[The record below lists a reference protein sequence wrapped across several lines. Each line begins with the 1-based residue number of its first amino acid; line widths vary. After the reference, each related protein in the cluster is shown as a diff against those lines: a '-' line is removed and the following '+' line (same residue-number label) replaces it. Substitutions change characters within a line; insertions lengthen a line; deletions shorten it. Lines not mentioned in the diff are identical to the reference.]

1 VFWTGG
7 FSRESIDVLLTSTHL
22 VCMHGTLTRAVV
34 VADENISVDVAETDE
49 VVRVLVAG
57 VDAGLVTLDASVYN
71 VLGIALVL
79 GSDKAS
85 RG

>member
-1 VFWTGG
+1 
-7 FSRESIDVLLTSTHL
+7 
-22 VCMHGTLTRAVV
+22 MHETLTRAVV

-49 VVRVLVAG
+49 VVGVLVAG

-79 GSDKAS
+79 GSDEAS

>member
-1 VFWTGG
+1 M
-7 FSRESIDVLLTSTHL
+7 LTCTHL

-79 GSDKAS
+79 GSDEAS

>member
-1 VFWTGG
+1 M
-7 FSRESIDVLLTSTHL
+7 LTCTHL
-22 VCMHGTLTRAVV
+22 VCMHETLTRAVV

-49 VVRVLVAG
+49 VVGVLVAG

-79 GSDKAS
+79 GSDEAS

>member
-1 VFWTGG
+1 
-7 FSRESIDVLLTSTHL
+7 
-22 VCMHGTLTRAVV
+22 MHETLTRAVV

-49 VVRVLVAG
+49 VVGVLVAG
-57 VDAGLVTLDASVYN
+57 VDARLVTLDASVYN

-79 GSDKAS
+79 GSDEAS